1 MLEVTPEDRKR
12 YQDVDRFI
20 VWDSHAVIITR
31 EGMRIPRI
39 SKTLYMTTTRLS
51 LALVVSASIEG
62 EIIV

>member
-39 SKTLYMTTTRLS
+39 SKTLYTTTRLS